1 MVAADH
7 RANVTTYFDCS
18 GHSCYAPFIKP
29 WDPEKYVFPVE
40 TLPRLVNNTLYVSAA
55 FSDSI
60 NVSCFDCILLEIEN
74 QKMIV
79 QKTNYCPPWSN
90 GCEYSH
96 IDLNIPS
103 FDNLAYSTANVC
115 DSTDIMTAEQSSIN
129 GEWYKHYDTLK
140 EAKENCQLLPKKYQK
155 GCELFCDLNL
165 TNTFREGTY
174 EKIQCPI

>member
-29 WDPEKYVFPVE
+29 WDPEKYIFPVE

-74 QKMIV
+74 QKKNAALLLCSKLKKKML
-79 QKTNYCPPWSN
+79 CPCS
-90 GCEYSH
+90 
-96 IDLNIPS
+96 
-103 FDNLAYSTANVC
+103 AR
-115 DSTDIMTAEQSSIN
+115 
-129 GEWYKHYDTLK
+129 
-140 EAKENCQLLPKKYQK
+140 
-155 GCELFCDLNL
+155 
-165 TNTFREGTY
+165 NTTSLV
-174 EKIQCPI
+174 

>member
-1 MVAADH
+1 MLNFDK
-7 RANVTTYFDCS
+7 FDCS

-74 QKMIV
+74 QKIIV

-103 FDNLAYSTANVC
+103 FDNLAYSTANIC

-129 GEWYKHYDTLK
+129 GEWYKHYDTLS
-140 EAKENCQLLPKKYQK
+140 EAKENY
-155 GCELFCDLNL
+155 
-165 TNTFREGTY
+165 
-174 EKIQCPI
+174 